1 MRAVQV
7 FAVACLLPLAL
18 PAAQSR
24 KAPRVNLDGT
34 YKIVSGEKD
43 GKPEPKD
50 RIEGAVVVINGN
62 KITGTDRDKKEF
74 FACSFKIDTSKKPW
88 AITMTSAEPKKGEVS
103 RGILAKEGDTVKLCY
118 QVRDAAVP
126 KTFSTTKD
134 QHCFVLRKAKD

>member
-74 FACSFKIDTSKKPW
+74 FACSFKITTCWPVGRCTRMLSTLTS
-88 AITMTSAEPKKGEVS
+88 TRSSVSAS
-103 RGILAKEGDTVKLCY
+103 YR
-118 QVRDAAVP
+118 
-126 KTFSTTKD
+126 
-134 QHCFVLRKAKD
+134 LRPATCPHVY